1 MSTEKK
7 VVALVTIHKTVEPGK
22 PGDKNA
28 GIAPTKPKVMEIE
41 PGTIMMVGKD
51 EYKELKALKAIRDYT
66 EEELKAYEKMGLVV
80 NTDTVV
86 QSDGTEHSDSV
97 DKAAADRAAI
107 IADMKAAADA
117 AAAEKKAAAE
127 AAAAEK
133 KAAAEKAAAEKKAA
147 AEAAAAKK
155 AGKDDDQNGADLV

>member
-7 VVALVTIHKTVEPGK
+7 VVALVTIHRTVTPGK

-28 GIAPTKPKVMEIE
+28 GIAPTKPKVLEIE

-51 EYKELKALKAIRDYT
+51 EYNELKALKAIRDYT

-80 NTDTVV
+80 NTDTIM
-86 QSDGTEHSDSV
+86 QSDGTEQSESA
-97 DKAAADRAAI
+97 DKAAEERAAL
-107 IADMKAAADA
+107 AAEKKAAE
-117 AAAEKKAAAE
+117 AAEKKAAAE

-155 AGKDDDQNGADLV
+155 ASKDDDQNGADLV